1 MKRNKNKEGDGN
13 CCGGLGFRVRVR
25 VQGFV
30 PQTQ

>member
-13 CCGGLGFRVRVR
+13 CCRGLGFRVR

-30 PQTQ
+30 PQKQ